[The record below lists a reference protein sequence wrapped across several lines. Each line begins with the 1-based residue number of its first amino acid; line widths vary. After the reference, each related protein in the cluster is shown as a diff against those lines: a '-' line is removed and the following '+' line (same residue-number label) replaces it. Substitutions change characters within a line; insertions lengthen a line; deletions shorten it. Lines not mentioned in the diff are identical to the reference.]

1 MKRKWEERRIRF
13 LALVSSIFASGC
25 VSVVTTVGYKD
36 AATGEQ
42 LGFEK
47 VAEARSECAKA
58 IAQTETTD
66 GNKPIVASTA
76 EGAIGA
82 VAGAAL
88 SEVTREARQS
98 SDLNE
103 LIDECLLKKGIE
115 RVTVD

>member
-1 MKRKWEERRIRF
+1 MRF
-13 LALVSSIFASGC
+13 LTLVLSIFASGC

-47 VAEARSECAKA
+47 VAEARSECAKVL
-58 IAQTETTD
+58 AQNETRV

-76 EGAIGA
+76 EGASVA

-103 LIDECLLKKGIE
+103 SINECLLKKGIE
-115 RVTVD
+115 RVTVE